1 LKTFDEGHANN
12 MMGIMLDPCFKSFR
26 VVENSLGHGNAIWL
40 ATNYDARIVI
50 LLLMVYFQLLNLT
63 TVNACIIVV
72 VVDVGEDFEENMCGV
87 GA

>member
-1 LKTFDEGHANN
+1 
-12 MMGIMLDPCFKSFR
+12 
-26 VVENSLGHGNAIWL
+26 
-40 ATNYDARIVI
+40 
-50 LLLMVYFQLLNLT
+50 MVYFQLLNLT